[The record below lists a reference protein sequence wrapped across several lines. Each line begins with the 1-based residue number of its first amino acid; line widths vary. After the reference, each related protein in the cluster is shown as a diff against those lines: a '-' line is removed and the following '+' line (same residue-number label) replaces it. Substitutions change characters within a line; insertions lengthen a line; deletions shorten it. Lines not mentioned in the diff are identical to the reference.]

1 MTFGIIVSTRAFFP
15 GSLAL
20 TARGIVERRM
30 AALGHDIVMIEESAV
45 KYGAIESYDDALKC
59 AELFKANR
67 ERIDGV
73 VVVLPNFGDEV
84 GVSST
89 LALAQLN
96 VPVLVVAA
104 DDSLDALDLA
114 HRRDAFCGKLSVCAN
129 LNQNG
134 IPFTNTTTHTLPLDS
149 AQFDAEI
156 DRFSRIC
163 AVVRGMRGARIGAIG
178 TRPDPFRTTRY
189 SEKLLQKSGITTC
202 VIDMSDMEAN
212 AAAYDDN
219 DPVVVENVARI
230 RAYGN
235 PNADATDEKLIK
247 NAKLL
252 AAVEAWVKKM
262 HINAFALQ
270 CWDSLEWHFGC
281 AACLTMSMLGE
292 SGVPAACE
300 MDVMGAVTMLAMS
313 LAAGSPAGYLDWNNN
328 YADDRDKCIC
338 LHCSNFPKS
347 FMQNEQPEI
356 GSLDV
361 LSTTI
366 EKDLCFGAC
375 KGRVAAGPF
384 TFAKVTTDDFTGKV
398 KFYTG
403 HGEFTDDPAWTP
415 GGFAVCHVPGLQDL
429 MHYMAK
435 NGFEHH
441 VCMGRGNVADILME
455 ALGNYLGWEGYCHG

>member
-15 GSLAL
+15 GALAL
-20 TARGIVERRM
+20 TARGIVARRM
-30 AALGHDIVMIEESAV
+30 AALGHEIVMIEESAT

-59 AELFKANR
+59 AELFKSNR
-67 ERIDGV
+67 DRIDGV
-73 VVVLPNFGDEV
+73 IVVLPNFGDEV

-89 LALAQLN
+89 LALAKLD

-104 DDSLDALDLA
+104 DDCLDELDLA

-134 IPFTNTTTHTLPLDS
+134 IPFTNTKTHTLPLDS
-149 AQFDAEI
+149 EVFDAEV

-163 AVVRGMRGARIGAIG
+163 AVVGGMKGARIGAIG
-178 TRPDPFRTTRY
+178 TRPDAFRTTRY
-189 SEKLLQKSGITTC
+189 SEKLLQKSGITSL
-202 VIDMSDMEAN
+202 VIDMSDMQAMAN
-212 AAAYDDN
+212 SYTDD
-219 DPVVVENVARI
+219 DPVITANLQRI

-235 PNADATDEKLIK
+235 PNAEVTDEKLLK

-252 AAVEAWVKKM
+252 AAVEAWVAKN
-262 HINAFALQ
+262 HIDAYALQ
-270 CWDSLEWHFGC
+270 CWDSLEYHFGC
-281 AACLTMSMLGE
+281 AACLTMSMTGE
-292 SGVPAACE
+292 NGIPAACE
-300 MDVMGAVTMLAMS
+300 MDVMGAVTMLAMK
-313 LAAGSPAGYLDWNNN
+313 LATGTPAGYLDWNNN

-347 FMQNEQPEI
+347 FMQAGEPEI

-361 LSTTI
+361 LGTTI
-366 EKDLCFGAC
+366 NKELCFGAC

-384 TFAKVTTDDFTGKV
+384 TYAKITTDDFSGKV

-415 GGFAVCHVPGLQDL
+415 GGFAVCKVPGLQSL
-429 MHYMAK
+429 MDHMCK

-441 VCMGRGNVADILME
+441 VCMGRGEVADILME

>member
-15 GSLAL
+15 GALAL
-20 TARGIVERRM
+20 TARGIVQRRM
-30 AALGHDIVMIEESAV
+30 AALGHEIVMIEESAT

-67 ERIDGV
+67 DRIDGV

-89 LALAQLN
+89 LALAKLD

-104 DDSLDALDLA
+104 DDQLDELDLA
-114 HRRDAFCGKLSVCAN
+114 HRRDAFCGKLSVCTN
-129 LNQNG
+129 LKQNG
-134 IPFTNTTTHTLPLDS
+134 INFTNTKTHTLPLDS
-149 AQFDAEI
+149 EAFDAEI

-163 AVVRGMRGARIGAIG
+163 AVVGGMKGARIGAIG
-178 TRPDPFRTTRY
+178 ARPDAFRTTRY
-189 SEKLLQKSGITTC
+189 SEKLLQKSGITSI
-202 VIDMSDMEAN
+202 VIDMSDMQALAN
-212 AAAYDDN
+212 AYADN
-219 DPVVVENVARI
+219 DPVIVENLSRI
-230 RAYGN
+230 RGYGN
-235 PNADATDEKLIK
+235 PNAEVTDEKLLK

-252 AAVEAWVKKM
+252 AAVEAWVEKN
-262 HINAFALQ
+262 HIDAYALQ
-270 CWDSLEWHFGC
+270 CWDSLEYNFGC
-281 AACLTMSMLGE
+281 AACLTMSMTGE
-292 SGVPAACE
+292 NGTPAACE
-300 MDVMGAVTMLAMS
+300 MDVMGAVTMLAMK
-313 LAAGSPAGYLDWNNN
+313 LATGTPAGYLDWNNN

-347 FMQNEQPEI
+347 FMNAGEPEI

-361 LSTTI
+361 LGTTI
-366 EKDLCFGAC
+366 NKELCFGAC

-384 TFAKVTTDDFTGKV
+384 TYAKVTTDDFNGKI

-415 GGFAVCHVPGLQDL
+415 GGFAVCKVPGLQGL
-429 MHYMAK
+429 MDHMCN

-441 VCMGRGNVADILME
+441 VCMGRGEVAEILMD
-455 ALGNYLGWEGYCHG
+455 ALCNYLGWEGYCHG